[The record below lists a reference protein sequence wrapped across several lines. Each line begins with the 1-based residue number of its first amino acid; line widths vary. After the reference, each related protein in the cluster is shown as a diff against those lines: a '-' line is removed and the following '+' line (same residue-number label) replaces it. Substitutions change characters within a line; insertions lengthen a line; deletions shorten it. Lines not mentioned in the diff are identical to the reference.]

1 MASAPTTRINIGKLD
16 ISQLS
21 GKLFLLARAGWP
33 IYVTLLATIFL
44 AGLQVRYIQ
53 LTDPTPAVRVG
64 LEKIGMSVASYASY
78 NLGLEILF
86 ALVFLGVAALIYA
99 RNSDDGIGLFSAYTL
114 ATFGT
119 AAAPITI
126 VLEALV
132 GVAPEWAL
140 PVRLFRFLGWTMMVL
155 FFYLFPD
162 GKFVNPKLRPV
173 VLMTIIPLE
182 IPWNMFPEHPMSP
195 WQWDAPY
202 QVALILGTW
211 GPAVFAQIYRYYRIS
226 NRVRK
231 QQTKWFVYGSSLAV
245 VGAVSLFI
253 PRVVDPTLNDLSIP
267 ASLQYQLLSSGII
280 YLSVLLLPIT
290 IGFSILR
297 YRLWDIDIIINRT
310 LVYVP
315 LTGILAG
322 VYSAS
327 VKVFQTFFETIL
339 GTKGDVAV
347 VMTTLLLVATFSPVK
362 DALQKLV
369 DRRFKAPPNPA
380 EELRVLLRD
389 MRLFIEMNHPD
400 QIARRVL
407 SDIVRAFQ
415 AESGAVYLAKGGTL
429 ELMRDLGDFN
439 EKETT
444 LSAPMM
450 YQGEKLGEIRLAGR
464 KDGEEYDARDL
475 KLLRDAAS
483 LLAGT
488 LKTKEVEE
496 QLRVA

>member
-1 MASAPTTRINIGKLD
+1 MDPTFIKGRL
-16 ISQLS
+16 L
-21 GKLFLLARAGWP
+21 LLARAGWP
-33 IYVTLLATIFL
+33 IYVTLLATVFL
-44 AGLQVRYIQ
+44 AGLQVRYIE
-53 LTDPTPAVRVG
+53 LTNPGPDVREG
-64 LEKIGMSVASYASY
+64 LGKLGMTVASYASY
-78 NLGLEILF
+78 NLGLEIIF

-99 RNSDDGIGLFSAYTL
+99 RNNDDAIGVYSAYTL

-119 AAAPITI
+119 AAAPITV

-132 GVAPEWAL
+132 GVAPEWAI
-140 PVRLFRFLGWTMMVL
+140 PVRLFRYAAWSLMVV
-155 FFYLFPD
+155 FFYIFPD
-162 GKFVNPKLRPV
+162 GKFVNPRLRPV
-173 VLMTIIPLE
+173 VLLTITLVE
-182 IPWNMFPEHPMSP
+182 IPWNLFPDHPVSP
-195 WQWDAPY
+195 WQWPALY
-202 QVALILGTW
+202 QVAVILGTW
-211 GPAVFAQIYRYYRIS
+211 GPAVMVQIYRYSRIA

-231 QQTKWFVYGSSLAV
+231 QQTKWFVYGSALAV
-245 VGAVSLFI
+245 IGAVSLFI
-253 PRVVDPTLNDLSIP
+253 PRVMDPGVADVTNP
-267 ASLQYQLLSSGII
+267 GSLQFQMISNGII

-347 VMTTLLLVATFSPVK
+347 VMTTLVLVATFTPMK
-362 DALQKLV
+362 DAIQRLV
-369 DRRFKAPPNPA
+369 DKRFKSPPNPA

-389 MRLFIEMNHPD
+389 MRLFVEMNQPE

-415 AESGAVYLAKGGTL
+415 AESGAIYIARGETM
-429 ELMRDLGDFN
+429 ELYRDLGDFD
-439 EKETT
+439 EKHTE
-444 LSAPMM
+444 LSAPML
-450 YQGEKLGEIRLAGR
+450 YQGEKYGEIRLSPR
-464 KDGEEYDARDL
+464 KDGEHYDARDL
-475 KLLRDAAS
+475 KLLRDAAA

-488 LKTKEVEE
+488 LKIKEFES
-496 QLRVA
+496 AA